1 MVAETALER
10 VNRILEL
17 IPYLQGRAERLSDL
31 AKEFEVPV
39 EILMRDLE
47 IAFMSGMPGYTPD
60 LLIEVT
66 IDSEMASV
74 QEAQSLDLPPAMDE
88 SQTVKLLLGLKLL
101 LGIVDLPE
109 ATTKTALHLLSRV
122 EQLLGDEE
130 TNKVSIED
138 SENGRIILKAIH
150 NHDAIAFQ
158 YLPVTGSQVSTRKI
172 EPFEIYWRSG
182 HGLVRAFDT
191 EANGMR
197 NFFLTRME
205 GIEVRGK
212 GKIAGRSVEIENPF
226 QVEIVLADEALWWT
240 KRYGAFI
247 TDSRFDLLNKSV
259 TVTLEFWDE
268 DWLVRILASVN
279 DLILS
284 VKGLSGCAEKIQ
296 KYLEFAV

>member
-10 VNRILEL
+10 VSRILEL
-17 IPYLQGRAERLSDL
+17 IPYLRGRAERLSDL
-31 AKEFEVPV
+31 AKEFEIPV
-39 EILMRDLE
+39 EILVRDLE

-74 QEAQSLDLPPAMDE
+74 QEAQSLDLPPAMDA

-101 LGIVDLPE
+101 LSIVDLPE
-109 ATTKTALHLLSRV
+109 QTTKTALHLLSRV
-122 EQLLGDEE
+122 EQLLGDDEMGKM
-130 TNKVSIED
+130 TVED
-138 SENGRIILKAIH
+138 SENERIILKAIH
-150 NHDAIAFQ
+150 NHEAIAFQ
-158 YLPVTGSQVSTRKI
+158 YLPVTGSEASTRNV
-172 EPFEIYWRSG
+172 EPVEIYWRSG
-182 HGLVRAFDT
+182 YGLVRAFDT

-205 GIEVRGK
+205 KIEVIGK
-212 GKIAGRSVEIENPF
+212 GKIASRSVAIENPF

-247 TDSRFDLLNKSV
+247 THSSIDRARRYI

-268 DWLVRILASVN
+268 DWLVRSLASVS

-296 KYLEFAV
+296 EYLEFAV

>member
-74 QEAQSLDLPPAMDE
+74 HEAQSLDLPPAMDE

-101 LGIVDLPE
+101 LGIVDLPK
-109 ATTKTALHLLSRV
+109 AITNTTLNLLSRV
-122 EQLLGDEE
+122 EQLLGDDEM
-130 TNKVSIED
+130 NRVSIED
-138 SENGRIILKAIH
+138 SENERIVLKAIH
-150 NHDAIAFQ
+150 NHEAITFQ
-158 YLPVTGSQVSTRKI
+158 YLPVTGSEVSNRKV
-172 EPFEIYWRSG
+172 EPIEIYWRSG

-247 TDSRFDLLNKSV
+247 THSSIDRARRCI

-268 DWLVRILASVN
+268 DWLVRSLASVS

-296 KYLEFAV
+296 EYLEFAV